1 MTIAP
6 FSFPRYFSKSSFVFA
21 SKYTT
26 GPRTIPLVPGDHPA
40 DAIVKGCSVGDTIRA
55 RAVPRVQVWAM
66 VQGSNFTLVR
76 PYSRN
81 LAAVQSFA
89 CFSCGEPVSRG
100 PISSDRYSRLSIA
113 WL

>member
-6 FSFPRYFSKSSFVFA
+6 LSFPRNFSKSSLVLA

-26 GPRTIPLVPGDHPA
+26 GPRTGPLVPGAHPA
-40 DAIVKGCSVGDTIRA
+40 DAIVNGCSVGDTIRA
-55 RAVPRVQVWAM
+55 RAVPRVQECAM
-66 VQGSNFTLVR
+66 VHGSNFTLVR

-89 CFSCGEPVSRG
+89 CFNCGEPVSRG
-100 PISSDRYSRLSIA
+100 PISSDRNSRFSIA